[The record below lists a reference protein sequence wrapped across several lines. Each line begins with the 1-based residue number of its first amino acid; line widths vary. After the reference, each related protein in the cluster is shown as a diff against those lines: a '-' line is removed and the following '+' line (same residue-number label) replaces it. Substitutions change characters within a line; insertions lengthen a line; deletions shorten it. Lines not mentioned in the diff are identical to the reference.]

1 MNLIVNVDKNWA
13 IGNGNKLLVSIPA
26 DMRFFKE
33 QTTGNV
39 IILGRK
45 TLETFPGGKPLKD
58 RVNIVISRKKDLE
71 IPGALVVHSIK
82 EALEAVKDYPSES
95 IFVVGGASIYEQML
109 PYCDTA
115 HVTRTDYAYEADA
128 YFPNLEE
135 NKEWK
140 LTGQSEEQTCYDLE
154 YTFCKYEKIRLADV

>member
-13 IGNGNKLLVSIPA
+13 IGNENQLLVHIPA

-45 TLETFPGGKPLKD
+45 TLETFPGGRPLKD
-58 RVNIVISRKKDLE
+58 RVNIVITKKKDFQVD
-71 IPGALVVHSIK
+71 GAIVVHSIE
-82 EALEAVKDYPSES
+82 EALEAVKDYPSERV
-95 IFVVGGASIYEQML
+95 FVVGGASIYEQML
-109 PYCDTA
+109 PYCDVA
-115 HVTRTDYAYEADA
+115 HVTRTDYSYQADT

-135 NKEWK
+135 NEEWE
-140 LTGQSEEQTCYDLE
+140 LTGESEEQTYYDLE
-154 YTFCKYEKIRLADV
+154 YKFCKYERVAK

>member
-45 TLETFPGGKPLKD
+45 TLETFPGGKPLKN
-58 RVNIVISRKKDLE
+58 RVNVVISKKMDLQ
-71 IPGALVVHSIK
+71 IPDAIVVHSVE
-82 EALEAVKDYPSES
+82 EALEAVKDYPSEKV
-95 IFVVGGASIYEQML
+95 FVVGGASIYEQML
-109 PYCDTA
+109 PYCNVA
-115 HVTRTDYAYEADA
+115 YVTRTDYAYEADT

-135 NKEWK
+135 KEEWE
-140 LTGQSEEQTCYDLE
+140 LTGESEEQTYYDLE
-154 YTFCKYEKIRLADV
+154 YTFCRYERVK

>member
-13 IGNGNKLLVSIPA
+13 IGNDNKLLVSIPA

-45 TLETFPGGKPLKD
+45 TLETFPGGKPLKN
-58 RVNIVISRKKDLE
+58 RVNVVISKKRDLE
-71 IPGALVVHSIK
+71 IPGAVVVHSVE
-82 EALEAVKDYPSES
+82 EALEAVKDYPTER
-95 IFVVGGASIYEQML
+95 VYVAGGASIYEQML
-109 PYCDTA
+109 SHCDVA
-115 HVTRTDYAYEADA
+115 YVTRTDYAYKADT
-128 YFPNLEE
+128 YFPNLDK
-135 NKEWK
+135 NPEWE

-154 YTFCKYEKIRLADV
+154 YTFCKYERVK